1 MTAER
6 SQLRRFVNSALVTS
20 VVIGGGLVVLRLFG
34 ALQGLELDGYDRFI
48 RWKPDEGIDE
58 RLLIV
63 GVDEQDIQSL
73 QEFPIHDGTLAD
85 VIAKVESY
93 GPRMV
98 GLDIGRDIPQGPA
111 AGRERMIEELRNS
124 DNLIATCLLSNELSP
139 GVPAPPGVSDDR
151 IAFSEFPEDP
161 GGVVRRSILVS
172 IPGPPP
178 ADQPVGTHLCNNPQ
192 PEFEIPSLALALAA
206 GYLDAEGM
214 TVEGNQ
220 AGDLVIGGKVI
231 PWVTERYGGY
241 ASTGA
246 YDYQTML
253 NYRSAKNAV
262 RQVNVTQLLAGNV
275 DPAWIRDRIV
285 LIGYT
290 SPVAKDSFTTP
301 YLAAQEN
308 LRQMNGVVVHAQ
320 ATSQLLSAV
329 LNQRPLIWA
338 MPEILEWGWIWVWG
352 LAGGAIALYLRRPWL
367 FLTGGILAY
376 VVCAGLHYGLFLQGA
391 WLPVVPASIALV
403 ATGFA
408 TRLVDQANRQGYTQA
423 LYEQMKEQM
432 THQGSSPQSERMN
445 YLEDLVQRARAI
457 RQARE
462 GVPPPLVEPAP
473 VPSAL
478 SEIEPEADGPD
489 PIPSDH
495 DSQTQTQEY
504 VVEDSPPSSAPLLN
518 GDTPVPAPP
527 VAPEPQP
534 QIPQP
539 QMADPKMQAMYDNIR
554 RKASGQTVT
563 PAQPS
568 FSDLGSSPDS
578 GGGKLKNLIE
588 QARMQRVKAMT
599 EPEVD
604 VPPETSEGT
613 TASESTNPS
622 SATPKPFD
630 F

>member
-1 MTAER
+1 MAAER
-6 SQLRRFVNSALVTS
+6 SQLRRFVNSALITS
-20 VVIGGGLVVLRLFG
+20 VVIGGGLVVLRLLG
-34 ALQGLELDGYDRFI
+34 VLQGLELDGYDRFI

-58 RLLIV
+58 RLLVV

-111 AGRERMIEELRNS
+111 AGRERMIEELQNS
-124 DNLIATCLLSNELSP
+124 DNLIAACLLSNELSP
-139 GVPAPPGVSDDR
+139 GVPAAPGVPDDR

-206 GYLDAEGM
+206 GYLDAEGI

-220 AGDLVIGGKVI
+220 AGDLVIDGKVI

-290 SPVAKDSFTTP
+290 SSVAKDTFTTP

-329 LNQRPLIWA
+329 LDQRPLIWA

-423 LYEQMKEQM
+423 LYEQMKEQL
-432 THQGSSPQSERMN
+432 THQAASPQSERMN

-462 GVPPPLVEPAP
+462 GLPPTPLVEPDPLPPALPEVEAEAEVP
-473 VPSAL
+473 VPPL
-478 SEIEPEADGPD
+478 L
-489 PIPSDH
+489 SDH
-495 DSQTQTQEY
+495 DIQPQSHEY
-504 VVEDSPPSSAPLLN
+504 GAEDAPLSLDPLPN
-518 GDTPVPAPP
+518 GDAPVVPAPP
-527 VAPEPQP
+527 PVVAA
-534 QIPQP
+534 PQP

-554 RKASGQTVT
+554 RKASGQAVN
-563 PAQPS
+563 PSQNS

-578 GGGKLKNLIE
+578 AGGKLKNLIE
-588 QARMQRVKAMT
+588 QARMQRVKATT
-599 EPEVD
+599 EPEVE